1 MSAATA
7 SPGALPT
14 RSRIENWDI
23 THLDDAA
30 ARWRTSVVESEELFD
45 HHRQNVAAPGGTD
58 WDGAAKDAA
67 IDRVTRDT
75 SVVRATNDTVRVA
88 AELATAGAIDL
99 RAAQRDALEAISEA
113 EADGFR
119 VGDDLRVT
127 DTRRLDIS
135 TMAARHTAAREHAEN
150 IRWTAEQLLAT
161 DALIGRRIT
170 AKATELDAFTFDGEN
185 GGHDGTIQ
193 FIDNETGGDRDAR
206 HPDGRERD
214 PDGEYGRRVR
224 DDDLF
229 RRPEGGDSGGTDW
242 LDSDWAGRAILDR
255 YLVGGGRNWTI
266 QDNPEW
272 SQYMMNHNGLA
283 RQLDGQVHTQ
293 AQQSL
298 TEYLNGAG
306 PDRGYS
312 AQFHAETQNGESITG
327 YQYLNGTN
335 ARAGD
340 FRIDG
345 TTHVE
350 PLGDGTYKVT
360 VDGGYQWNDII
371 DPNFQ
376 YDTDSYKDKIA
387 QIITLGQAEPYQIHI
402 GWHSQT
408 EFIFDQSGALV
419 SAKGYPYQ

>member
-1 MSAATA
+1 MSAVTTPAGVV
-7 SPGALPT
+7 PR
-14 RSRIENWDI
+14 RSQIETWDI
-23 THLDDAA
+23 THLRDAA
-30 ARWRTSVVESEELFD
+30 ARWRTSASESEELFEQ
-45 HHRQNVAAPGGTD
+45 HRHNIAAPGGTD
-58 WDGAAKDAA
+58 WEGTAKDAA
-67 IDRVTRDT
+67 LDRVTRDA
-75 SVVRATNDTVRVA
+75 SVVRAAGDTVRGA
-88 AELATAGAIDL
+88 ADLAEAGADDL
-99 RAAQRDALEAISEA
+99 RAAQRAALEAISDA

-119 VGDDLRVT
+119 VGEDLGVT
-127 DTRRLDIS
+127 ETRRLDLS
-135 TMAARHTAAREHAEN
+135 TMAARYTAAAEHAEN
-150 IRWTAEQLLAT
+150 IRWNAEQLLAT
-161 DALIGRRIT
+161 DTLIGRRIT
-170 AKATELDAFTFDGEN
+170 ATATELDAMTFDGEN

-193 FIDNETGGDRDAR
+193 LVDNETRDRDAR

-224 DDDLF
+224 DDDFF

-255 YLVGGGRNWTI
+255 YLVGGGRDWTI

-272 SQYMMNHNGLA
+272 SRYMMNHNGLA
-283 RQLDGQVHTQ
+283 QQLDGRVHAQ

-306 PDRGYS
+306 PERGYS

-345 TTHVE
+345 ATHVE
-350 PLGDGTYKVT
+350 PLTNGTYKVT

-408 EFIFDQSGALV
+408 EFIFDQSGAV
-419 SAKGYPYQ
+419 VTAKGYPYQ

>member
-1 MSAATA
+1 MSAVTA
-7 SPGALPT
+7 SAGAPPT
-14 RSRIENWDI
+14 RSQIETWDI
-23 THLDDAA
+23 THLEDAA
-30 ARWRTSVVESEELFD
+30 TRWRIVAGQSDELFD
-45 HHRQNVAAPGGTD
+45 QHRQSIAAPGGTD
-58 WDGAAKDAA
+58 WDGSAKDAA
-67 IDRVTRDT
+67 LNLVTRDI
-75 SVVRATNDTVRVA
+75 SVVRATNDIVRA
-88 AELATAGAIDL
+88 AADLAEAGASDL
-99 RAAQRDALEAISEA
+99 RAAQGDALEAISEA

-119 VGDDLRVT
+119 VGDDLSVT
-127 DTRRLDIS
+127 DTRRVDIA

-150 IRWTAEQLLAT
+150 IRWNAEQLLAT
-161 DALIGRRIT
+161 DTLIGQRIT
-170 AKATELDAFTFDGEN
+170 AKATELDAITFDGED
-185 GGHDGTIQ
+185 GGRDGAIR
-193 FIDNETGGDRDAR
+193 FVDNETGDRDAR

-255 YLVGGGRNWTI
+255 YLVGGGRDWTI

-283 RQLDGQVHTQ
+283 RQLDGQVHAQ
-293 AQQSL
+293 AHQSL
-298 TEYLNGAG
+298 TDFLHGASA
-306 PDRGYS
+306 DRDYA

-376 YDTDSYKDKIA
+376 YDTDSYKDRIA

-408 EFIFDQSGALV
+408 EFIFDQSGTLV